1 MDNRIL
7 AVIVVALLAS
17 GVVAGYEVR
26 GVGVT
31 TTVSTQSIF
40 STTTALSTTTVTRPT
55 TWSTT
60 YTTTLRVTQS
70 ASGEVP
76 SITTVEE
83 SNTSIMGFPN
93 AVAIDYATNMI
104 YLTDEFSNI
113 LTIVNGTTDRVT
125 EAVSLSATPTG
136 IVVDSNIN
144 TIFVSTGDCID
155 DVNASDYCGS
165 AQLVPTQP
173 AIVAINGSTD
183 RVYWSVPVNA
193 MVVAVD
199 EDRDVLYATQGHMI
213 GPVGNSTGS
222 LLAMRANTGS
232 LIANTSLGA
241 YPWGVALDSRTHTL
255 YVSACQVLSLV
266 CGGAEVLVI
275 NGTSNTM
282 STTIPVQSWAP
293 PAMVLDT
300 LNNVGYLLA
309 DSNVTKIVA
318 IDLASD
324 KEIHSSVLGS
334 TCADISL
341 LGIDLFEGQLYAV
354 ASSAHYA
361 SGLLLVINSDTG
373 NIVDMF
379 SVPGQIVGFAPGY
392 NGFLYSTIESS
403 SSQTSASLVS
413 LSETFPIGFVNTGLI
428 ASGVCQP

>member
-125 EAVSLSATPTG
+125 EAVSLSAT
-136 IVVDSNIN
+136 
-144 TIFVSTGDCID
+144 
-155 DVNASDYCGS
+155 
-165 AQLVPTQP
+165 
-173 AIVAINGSTD
+173 
-183 RVYWSVPVNA
+183 
-193 MVVAVD
+193 
-199 EDRDVLYATQGHMI
+199 
-213 GPVGNSTGS
+213 
-222 LLAMRANTGS
+222 
-232 LIANTSLGA
+232 
-241 YPWGVALDSRTHTL
+241 
-255 YVSACQVLSLV
+255 
-266 CGGAEVLVI
+266 
-275 NGTSNTM
+275 
-282 STTIPVQSWAP
+282 
-293 PAMVLDT
+293 
-300 LNNVGYLLA
+300 
-309 DSNVTKIVA
+309 
-318 IDLASD
+318 
-324 KEIHSSVLGS
+324 
-334 TCADISL
+334 
-341 LGIDLFEGQLYAV
+341 
-354 ASSAHYA
+354 
-361 SGLLLVINSDTG
+361 
-373 NIVDMF
+373 
-379 SVPGQIVGFAPGY
+379 
-392 NGFLYSTIESS
+392 
-403 SSQTSASLVS
+403 
-413 LSETFPIGFVNTGLI
+413 
-428 ASGVCQP
+428 